1 MCDRA
6 CEGEPEQREHNS
18 DCDQTDL
25 PRYVPS
31 RARPSSQQLCLY
43 NGGTTTITATWYVI
57 CASP

>member
-31 RARPSSQQLCLY
+31 RARPSSQQLCHGDAQMTY
-43 NGGTTTITATWYVI
+43 QVAVI
-57 CASP
+57 VVVPPL